1 MRRDEIDFFVIEPH
15 QQAMHDRL
23 ENWARWVIPRH
34 QSWVNPMFRFS
45 KSNSR
50 QWHPV
55 EIRLAI
61 DPKDAALMEK
71 SVIAL
76 PPKHREAVRWCYVY
90 QGSPRKQCARL
101 GVTEAALDAMV
112 RDGRQMLINR
122 LPGN

>member
-15 QQAMHDRL
+15 QMAMHDRL
-23 ENWARWVIPRH
+23 ENWARWGVQRH

-61 DPKDAALMEK
+61 DPKDAVLVEK
-71 SVIAL
+71 SVSAL
-76 PPKHREAVRWCYVY
+76 PPKNREAVRWWYLHK
-90 QGSPRKQCARL
+90 GSPRKQCARL
-101 GVTEAALDAMV
+101 GCTEDALNKMV

-122 LPGN
+122 LPSN